1 MMRGRQVALTLT
13 CAVLLA
19 ACGKQSTSDKAPNLN
34 SPAATAARGAANEP
48 KPAGDAEKPVKATRL
63 NQDGSETVEEAG
75 GDSGAHNPLL
85 AAVASTITGSAS
97 AGAVSLGGPTI
108 WQPGV
113 NYQQLVP
120 AQPTDVASGQVE
132 VLEFFWYACP
142 HCYALDP
149 AVEDWRKKQ
158 PAWLV
163 FKRVPVLW
171 NDNHRAMARLYYTLD
186 ALGKIDA
193 LNAAIFKEIHV
204 NNDPLVAVDPA
215 NAPED
220 ERVQVSFVKTLGVS
234 EDAFRNAYNSM
245 GVGTAMQRADALV
258 QRYRVTAVPT
268 FVVNGKY
275 IADVGSAGSPAKLI
289 SLVDDLV
296 ASEHKH

>member
-1 MMRGRQVALTLT
+1 MRARHIALTLT
-13 CAVLLA
+13 CALLLA
-19 ACGKQSTSDKAPNLN
+19 ACGKQGSTNKAPNVN
-34 SPAATAARGAANEP
+34 SPAATASRGAANEQ
-48 KPAGDAEKPVKATRL
+48 KPAGATEKATKATRL
-63 NQDGSETVEEAG
+63 SQDGSETVEESG
-75 GDSGAHNPLL
+75 GDNGAHNPLL

-108 WQPGV
+108 WQAGV
-113 NYQQLVP
+113 NYHQLVP
-120 AQPTDVASGQVE
+120 AQPTDVAAGQVE

-142 HCYALDP
+142 HCYLLDP
-149 AVEDWRKKQ
+149 AVEDWRKRQ
-158 PAWLV
+158 PAWVV

-215 NAPED
+215 NTPED
-220 ERVQVSFVKTLGVS
+220 ERVQASFVKTLGVP
-234 EDAFRNAYNSM
+234 EDAFHNAYNSM
-245 GVGTAMQRADALV
+245 GVGTAMQRADSLV

-275 IADVGSAGSPAKLI
+275 IADVGSAGSSEKLI